1 MIIPIQPDLT
11 KAFAIVDVETEARG
25 GSPRERFEQR
35 AAEIARAA
43 EIHARRMVQ
52 DEADLLANG
61 PVPSGIRAR
70 EPETRDAVPFGLQRR
85 VVLRVPVFR
94 REGPEKREPT
104 PKDEELRTIRRLMA
118 QVALDLIA
126 QILEINRYFA
136 EAGLVKFPELGSD
149 AAPLPETAAEKTMS
163 GGSEGSSL
171 RRRA

>member
-1 MIIPIQPDLT
+1 MIIPIQPDPT
-11 KAFAIVDVETEARG
+11 KAFAIVDVETETRG

-43 EIHARRMVQ
+43 ETHARRMMEA
-52 DEADLLANG
+52 EADLLANG

-70 EPETRDAVPFGLQRR
+70 EPETRDAVPFGLRRR

-94 REGPEKREPT
+94 EGSEKREVAQR
-104 PKDEELRTIRRLMA
+104 DEELRKIRRLMA

-136 EAGLVKFPELGSD
+136 EAGLVRFPELGSD
-149 AAPLPETAAEKTMS
+149 AAPLPEAAAEKTMS
-163 GGSEGSSL
+163 GPSEGSSL

>member
-1 MIIPIQPDLT
+1 MIIPIQPELT
-11 KAFAIVDVETEARG
+11 KAFAIVEVETGSRG

-43 EIHARRMVQ
+43 EIHTRRMMEG
-52 DEADLLANG
+52 EASLLAHD

-70 EPETRDAVPFGLQRR
+70 DPETRDSVPFGLQRR
-85 VVLRVPVFR
+85 VVLRVPIFR
-94 REGPEKREPT
+94 REGSEKGESSE
-104 PKDEELRTIRRLMA
+104 KEHELRKIRRLMA

-136 EAGLVKFPELGSD
+136 EAGLVKSPEVEAG
-149 AAPLPETAAEKTMS
+149 AAPLPEAAVEKVMS